1 MAFGIDDAIAAGLKV
16 LDKFIPDPA
25 AKAKAEAELRES
37 LMAWD
42 RGQMDVNK
50 AEAAHSSLFVAGWR
64 PWIGWVCG
72 VALAFQFVLSP
83 VAVWASTAIGYP
95 LPAPPK
101 LDDSLWQL
109 MTGMLGI
116 AGLRTYE
123 KMKGVA
129 AK

>member
-1 MAFGIDDAIAAGLKV
+1 MFGIDDAIAAGLKV

-25 AKAKAEAELRES
+25 AKAKAEAELRDS
-37 LMAWD
+37 LIAWD
-42 RGQMDVNK
+42 RNQTEVNK
-50 AEAAHSSLFVAGWR
+50 VEASHASLFVAGWR
-64 PWIGWVCG
+64 PWIGWTCG
-72 VALAFQFVLSP
+72 AALAFQFVIAPL
-83 VAVWASTAIGYP
+83 AVWLSAVFGFPFPT
-95 LPAPPK
+95 PPK